1 MFDRL
6 IKDIILYG
14 GVEMKGVGVVAGIIW
29 ERFKGCFNYFKNVIE
44 IIEL

>member
-14 GVEMKGVGVVAGIIW
+14 GVEMNGWGGSRNHIGKVLGVI
-29 ERFKGCFNYFKNVIE
+29 
-44 IIEL
+44 